1 MNWLWCYPSYLSLG
15 PSHTWWQKQSWG
27 RSGSLLLW
35 IRFGMLEIN
44 SFFQGHVS
52 QPMEIVN
59 QICHQV
65 VAVDLSIKS
74 NQAITT
80 QEESRGSNSIII

>member
-1 MNWLWCYPSYLSLG
+1 MAHDKPQQYLVLS
-15 PSHTWWQKQSWG
+15 TVQQ
-27 RSGSLLLW
+27 GSVFLLLW

>member
-1 MNWLWCYPSYLSLG
+1 
-15 PSHTWWQKQSWG
+15 
-27 RSGSLLLW
+27 
-35 IRFGMLEIN
+35 MLEIN